1 MENRRSGITMCV
13 TEQDENDYD
22 ARCDKLNMH
31 CRHELFSSSS
41 LPLPRLITQMSAYS
55 PQRRSK
61 EDHQEGLERRGSG
74 WRTPGVEGRTAQP

>member
-41 LPLPRLITQMSAYS
+41 LPLPRLIT
-55 PQRRSK
+55 
-61 EDHQEGLERRGSG
+61 
-74 WRTPGVEGRTAQP
+74 